1 MTEKG
6 TMWLLHETYGFKT
19 LPPPSDYVGYGK
31 LLLACANGD
40 GVITAPERA
49 WVLGYLDAYGAP
61 PPVIEQ
67 LATYAGGDPIEQIIE
82 HSPTVRLSAV
92 GALYNAIRA
101 CASDG
106 VLSRGERQALEQVA
120 RLLSVDTGALRA
132 LIELHHEEDFLRGK
146 RLRLLFPEEI
156 PFQG

>member
-6 TMWLLHETYGFKT
+6 TMWLLHETYGFKV

-31 LLLACANGD
+31 SLLVCANGD
-40 GVITAPERA
+40 GIITAAERA

-61 PPVIEQ
+61 PAVIEQ
-67 LATYAGGDPIEQIIE
+67 LSSYQGNDPIEQILE
-82 HSPTVRLSAV
+82 HSPTVKMSAV

-106 VLSRGERQALEQVA
+106 VLSLGERSALDKMAGLVG
-120 RLLSVDTGALRA
+120 VDSGTVHN
-132 LIELHHEEDFLRGK
+132 LIELHYEEEHLRGK
-146 RLRLLFPEEI
+146 RLRLLFAQGI